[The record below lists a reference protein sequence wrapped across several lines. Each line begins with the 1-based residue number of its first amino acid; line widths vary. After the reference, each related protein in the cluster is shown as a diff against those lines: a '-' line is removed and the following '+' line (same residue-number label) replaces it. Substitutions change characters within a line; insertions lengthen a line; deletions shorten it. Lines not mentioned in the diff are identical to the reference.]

1 MPSAVVA
8 NGFADISAIAAST
21 SRNVAVVA
29 ERSGRLTLLD
39 LLRQADGLYDT
50 RVIGEGYDAPRH
62 LAIDDARGTLVI
74 ADADGLWLARLNN
87 ANRDAATPFASAPG
101 EVLGLGVVAGAPTAS
116 LAVLDGKP
124 SRTSSRTRSGRHP
137 ATRSP
142 TCCRRRRGRPGWRCP
157 PTGGRRC
164 CSPQAVRGRSCNS
177 ATSTRAR

>member
-74 ADADGLWLARLNN
+74 ADADGLGCPPPNSGQ
-87 ANRDAATPFASAPG
+87 ASD
-101 EVLGLGVVAGAPTAS
+101 V
-116 LAVLDGKP
+116 
-124 SRTSSRTRSGRHP
+124 HP
-137 ATRSP
+137 ASSSP
-142 TCCRRRRGRPGWRCP
+142 ETATAGTSRARRP
-157 PTGGRRC
+157 
-164 CSPQAVRGRSCNS
+164 SCS
-177 ATSTRAR
+177 ATRGTSARASS